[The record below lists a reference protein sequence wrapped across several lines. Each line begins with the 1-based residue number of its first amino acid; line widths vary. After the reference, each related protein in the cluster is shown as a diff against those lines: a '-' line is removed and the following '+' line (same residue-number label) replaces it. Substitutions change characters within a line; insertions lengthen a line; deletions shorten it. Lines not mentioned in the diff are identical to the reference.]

1 MTTPVWRARAFIT
14 CSPFLMAVPG
24 TLSAQASDSARAQ
37 ADSIRRANLPP
48 IVVTGSASP
57 GAVRDLGLAV
67 TVLGH
72 QELRMR
78 APLYAIDLLRDVAG
92 THVDEAVGPG
102 GPAIVR
108 LRGGEEVYT
117 QILMD
122 GTAINQN
129 GGFFD
134 FQGFPLTN
142 VERVEIVRGPQSVV
156 YGSSAMSGV
165 VQYLTQSGA
174 PGGPQVDVELE
185 GSLADGPG
193 NGGRGAVAVRGGSRA
208 LLYSV
213 GVGAT
218 YNRGIFAVANDAWTR
233 DASVRL
239 DVLPATAWRLTGLL
253 RYVDIESNLPV
264 RDAGATRAPLDP
276 NARNTRQRLVGSIEA
291 AFQATATWAHRL
303 RVSSY
308 REDFVYGDMFD
319 DVASTGDY
327 DFFIF
332 DANFSLDSRLWR
344 TAASYTGTNTF
355 AMGGGRHTLSLS
367 YGASAERE
375 DLRDRTAGDFGN
387 DTLRLDRMSGAGL
400 AEAQLRVGGRLHVMA
415 GARVDAYDG
424 IDAAW
429 SPRATAAVDLIPG
442 LFLVRGG
449 VGRAF
454 RAPNLQQQYL
464 DNPFIVSNPD
474 LTPETST
481 SWEVGAGL
489 STRGGAGSVELTF
502 FRQRVTDMIQLAP
515 SGDTTRLQYRNLSAT
530 RVQGL
535 EASARIRP
543 HRAWLGGLDATWL
556 GTTLLDNAGLDG
568 GAFPADSAL
577 PYRPRLVGGAFVEW
591 SPSQRVAV
599 RGRARYVGRQIA
611 LAERFSGARASL
623 DPYVLVGLNVIARP
637 SGFAS
642 VYLRIDN
649 LFSKYYEPG
658 YATPGAARSVAVGL
672 RITH

>member
-1 MTTPVWRARAFIT
+1 MMTLVSRALIL
-14 CSPFLMAVPG
+14 CSALVTALPG
-24 TLSAQASDSARAQ
+24 VLGAQESDSARTR

-48 IVVTGSASP
+48 IVVTGTASP
-57 GAVRDLGLAV
+57 GAIRDLGLAV

-78 APLYAIDLLRDVAG
+78 APLYAIDLLRDAAG

-165 VQYLTQSGA
+165 VQYLTQSGT
-174 PGGPQVDVELE
+174 PGRPRVDFELE
-185 GSLADGPG
+185 GSLADGEG
-193 NGGRGAVAVRGGSRA
+193 DGGRGAVAVRGGSRA
-208 LLYSV
+208 LLYSI

-218 YNRGIFAVANDAWTR
+218 YHRGIFAVANDAWTR

-239 DVLPATAWRLTGLL
+239 DVLPATAWRLTGLF
-253 RYVDIESNLPV
+253 RYVEVESNLPV
-264 RDAGATRAPLDP
+264 RDAGATRVPLDP
-276 NARNTRQRLVGSIEA
+276 NARNTRQRVVGSLEA
-291 AFQATATWAHRL
+291 SFQATPTWAHRL
-303 RVSSY
+303 RISAY
-308 REDFVYGDMFD
+308 REDFQYRDMFD
-319 DVASTGDY
+319 DVASTGTY

-332 DANFSLDSRLWR
+332 DANFALESRLWR

-355 AMGGGRHTLSLS
+355 AMGANRHALSLS
-367 YGASAERE
+367 YGASTERE

-387 DTLRLDRMSGAGL
+387 DTLGLDRMSGAGL
-400 AEAQLRVGGRLHVMA
+400 AEAQVRIGDRFHVMA
-415 GARVDAYDG
+415 GARVDAYEG

-429 SPRATAAVDLIPG
+429 SPRATATVHLVPG
-442 LFLVRGG
+442 VLLVRGG
-449 VGRAF
+449 IGRAF
-454 RAPNLQQQYL
+454 KAPNLQQQYL

-481 SWEVGAGL
+481 SWEVGTGL

-502 FRQRVTDMIQLAP
+502 FRQRVADMIQLAP

-530 RVQGL
+530 RVQGM

-543 HRAWLGGLDATWL
+543 HRAWFGGIDVTWL
-556 GTTLLDNAGLDG
+556 GTRLLDNAGLDG

-577 PYRPRLVGGAFVEW
+577 PYRPDLVGGGFVEW
-591 SPSQRVAV
+591 SPSPGVAV
-599 RGRARYVGRQIA
+599 RARARYVGEQIA
-611 LAERFSGARASL
+611 LTERFSGARAAL
-623 DPYVLVGLNVIARP
+623 DPYVLIGLNVTARP
-637 SGFAS
+637 AAFAS